1 MKSDFYRG
9 DVMFFSDLFR
19 APARLIVIVVFL
31 ALLFSVQSAFC
42 ENRSAQD
49 ASILL
54 QKQERLWQEAL
65 QSRKTGADKDAA
77 SLFFR
82 FYKKYPETDRGEDA
96 LWYSLTLQKS
106 LALQSGNPD
115 WQALKDGF
123 RLFITEFPQSSHLSQ
138 AYFEVGMS
146 FFRMHYSREALTYF
160 KLYAKRFPRGERVDE
175 ARFMQTRCL
184 LDIGKLDEAGEVFS
198 QLGQSS
204 KKVFRLRGQAG
215 EGHIF
220 FARKE
225 YHAALGVYLKIL
237 RHNPQFYVD
246 DPALLYRMGIANL
259 NVGNEEEG
267 RRNLFIYLNL
277 AGKASFTPKV
287 LFEIAES
294 YLREQN
300 EQAAQKLYLRIIE
313 TGTEDGREV
322 VMSRFRLAQ
331 FREAYEEK
339 QKGDDQPFQSV
350 LDQYYNDEIAQD
362 ARYSLIK
369 RHWARQEYDRAH
381 DMGKPYL
388 RYQSDPDRAA
398 EVTELMGRILI
409 LRVEQL
415 LKEKK
420 YEEVYQLYH
429 REYVYVK
436 KVKGGRLLYLIG
448 RAFESMGLYD
458 QASVVY
464 YRSLALDLSDEDK
477 IDIYLHRSE
486 VYLAKND
493 LQAAQRLLKYLRM
506 VYVDEK
512 EIGEFYSLSGRLRE
526 AQGRPDD
533 ALVFYKMAAASPTF
547 AEKKGRYGGDYLRCL
562 FQLNQV
568 DEVEKILA
576 EYRKTA
582 YLTPIDLQSWYG
594 RLGDTNRTA
603 GDLQAAGKA
612 YLAALGDTMP
622 QEGEQAQKMNLR
634 YGDVLVLLGENSDSI
649 NYFERAAAG
658 NDPLLKKI
666 ALARLEE
673 LDINRQAA
681 EVGGVVKK

>member
-1 MKSDFYRG
+1 
-9 DVMFFSDLFR
+9 MFFSDLFR
-19 APARLIVIVVFL
+19 APALVIVLLVSL
-31 ALLFSVQSAFC
+31 ALFFSVQSAFC

-49 ASILL
+49 ASLL
-54 QKQERLWQEAL
+54 MQKQERLWQEAL
-65 QSRKTGADKDAA
+65 QSRKIGADEDGA

-82 FYKKYPETDRGEDA
+82 FYEKYPEADRAEDA
-96 LWYSLTLQKS
+96 LWHSLALRKS

-115 WQALKDGF
+115 WQALKEGF
-123 RLFITEFPQSSHLSQ
+123 RRFITEFPQSSHLSQ

-160 KLYAKRFPRGERVDE
+160 KLYAKRFPRGERVEE

-184 LDIGKLDEAGEVFS
+184 LDIGKLAEAGEVFR

-220 FARKE
+220 FARNE

-246 DPALLYRMGIANL
+246 DPELLYRMGIANL

-267 RRNLFIYLNL
+267 RRNLFTYLNL
-277 AGKASFTPKV
+277 VEKPSSGPEV

-300 EQAAQKLYLRIIE
+300 EQAAQKLYSRIIDTNE
-313 TGTEDGREV
+313 EDGREV

-331 FREAYEEK
+331 FRKAYEEK

-350 LDQYYNDEIAQD
+350 LDRYYNDEIAQD
-362 ARYSLIK
+362 ARYSLII
-369 RHWARQEYDRAH
+369 RHWDRQEYDRVY

-388 RYQSDPDRAA
+388 RYQTDPDRAG
-398 EVTELMGRILI
+398 EVADLMGRILV
-409 LRVEQL
+409 LRVEDL
-415 LKEKK
+415 LKKKK
-420 YEEVYQLYH
+420 YEEVYQLYQ

-436 KVKGGRLLYLIG
+436 KIKGGKLLYLIG
-448 RAFESMGLYD
+448 RAFESLGLYD

-477 IDIYLHRSE
+477 IDVYLHRCE

-506 VYVDEK
+506 VYVEEK
-512 EIGEFYSLSGRLRE
+512 VIGEIYSLSGRLRE
-526 AQGRPDD
+526 AQGRHDD
-533 ALVFYKMAAASPTF
+533 ALGFYKMAAASPTF
-547 AEKKGRYGGDYLRCL
+547 GEKKGIYGGDYLRSL
-562 FQLNQV
+562 FLLNQV
-568 DEVEKILA
+568 DKAGQILRQ
-576 EYRKTA
+576 YRETG
-582 YLTPIDLQSWYG
+582 YLTPADLQSWYG
-594 RLGDTNRTA
+594 QLGDAYRTA
-603 GDLQAAGKA
+603 GDLRAAGKA
-612 YLAALGDTMP
+612 YLAALDDTMP
-622 QEGEQAQKMNLR
+622 RKGEQAQKINLR
-634 YGDVLVLLGENSDSI
+634 YGDVLMSLGENPGSRK
-649 NYFERAAAG
+649 YLERAAAG
-658 NDPLLKKI
+658 KDPLFKKV

-673 LDINRQAA
+673 LDFKRQAD
-681 EVGGVVKK
+681 EVGAVLE

>member
-9 DVMFFSDLFR
+9 DVMFFSDFFR
-19 APARLIVIVVFL
+19 APARLIVVVVFL

-49 ASILL
+49 ASLLL
-54 QKQERLWQEAL
+54 QKQESLWQEAL

-82 FYKKYPETDRGEDA
+82 FYEKYPEAERGEDA
-96 LWYSLTLQKS
+96 LWYSLILQKS
-106 LALQSGNPD
+106 LALQSVNPD
-115 WQALKDGF
+115 WLALKEGF
-123 RLFITEFPQSSHLSQ
+123 RRFITEFPQSSHLSQ

-160 KLYAKRFPRGERVDE
+160 RLYAKRCPRGERVDE

-184 LDIGKLDEAGEVFS
+184 LDIGKLDEAGEVFR
-198 QLGQSS
+198 QLRQSS

-267 RRNLFIYLNL
+267 RRDLFTYLNL
-277 AGKASFTPKV
+277 VEKPSSRLEV

-300 EQAAQKLYLRIIE
+300 KQAAQKLYFRIVE
-313 TGTEDGREV
+313 TGGEDGREV
-322 VMSRFRLAQ
+322 VMSRFRLAR
-331 FREAYEEK
+331 FREADEEK
-339 QKGDDQPFQSV
+339 RKEGDQPFQSV
-350 LDQYYNDEIAQD
+350 LDQYYSDEIAQD

-369 RHWARQEYDRAH
+369 RHWGRQEYDRVY

-388 RYQSDPDRAA
+388 RYQTDPVRAE
-398 EVTELMGRILI
+398 EVAELMGRILV
-409 LRVEQL
+409 LRVEDL
-415 LKEKK
+415 LKKK
-420 YEEVYQLYH
+420 KFEEVYQLYH
-429 REYVYVK
+429 REYVYIK
-436 KVKGGRLLYLIG
+436 KIKGGRLLYLIG

-464 YRSLALDLSDEDK
+464 YRSLALELSDEDK
-477 IDIYLHRSE
+477 IDVYLHRSE

-493 LQAAQRLLKYLRM
+493 LPAAQRLLKYLRM

-512 EIGEFYSLSGRLRE
+512 IVGEFYSLSGRLRE

-533 ALVFYKMAAASPTF
+533 ALVFYKMAAASPAF
-547 AEKKGRYGGDYLRCL
+547 NEKKGIYGGDYLRCL

-568 DEVEKILA
+568 DEVEQILA

-582 YLTPIDLQSWYG
+582 YLTSVDLQRWYG
-594 RLGDTNRTA
+594 QLGDTYRTV

-612 YLAALGDTMP
+612 YSSALDETMP
-622 QEGEQAQKMNLR
+622 RKGEQAQKMNLH
-634 YGDVLVLLGENSDSI
+634 YGDVLVSLGKTFDSI
-649 NYFERAAAG
+649 NYFKRAAAG
-658 NDPLLKKI
+658 KNPLLKKI

-673 LDINRQAA
+673 LDINQQAA
-681 EVGGVVKK
+681 EVGGLVLE